1 MKSGA
6 NRCQTWSVRLTEGVH
21 HGTVTKISV
30 DSDPFAAGDRASGF
44 TLAVVIRARFSPDN
58 AAG

>member
-6 NRCQTWSVRLTEGVH
+6 NRCQTWSVRLTEGLH

-30 DSDPFAAGDRASGF
+30 DSDPFAADDRAPGF
-44 TLAVVIRARFSPDN
+44 ALAIVIRACLSPEN
-58 AAG
+58 AVG